1 MKFFPN
7 TNEPF
12 FSEGYLVI
20 YPDVKNSGIS
30 SYKHYKKYGKKE
42 GRDNGFNPPSDIF
55 FRAFFREGYELM
67 YPDVTAA
74 GIDSWFYYVKYHAP
88 DLKNFKSA
96 GYKNIIFL

>member
-42 GRDNGFNPPSDIF
+42 GRDNGLNPPADL
-55 FRAFFREGYELM
+55 FFREGYI
-67 YPDVTAA
+67 DVS
-74 GIDSWFYYVKYHAP
+74 GCNRVRY
-88 DLKNFKSA
+88 
-96 GYKNIIFL
+96 